1 MSAADVNATT
11 EGTAQAAG
19 AQANAEQAGD
29 VEAAPRKSTY
39 ANGKPYDE
47 LLCTICGL
55 TSCWQSPKN
64 VAAATKQA

>member
-1 MSAADVNATT
+1 MRAALLMLMVA
-11 EGTAQAAG
+11 GIAQADG
-19 AQANAEQAGD
+19 EQPKDASERSPTG
-29 VEAAPRKSTY
+29 TY

-64 VAAATKQA
+64 AAASAPKA

>member
-1 MSAADVNATT
+1 MS
-11 EGTAQAAG
+11 
-19 AQANAEQAGD
+19 AGD
-29 VEAAPRKSTY
+29 VSAPTESTAQLDDVQTGDRPASSPKRTY

-64 VAAATKQA
+64 ARPDSQKA